1 MEKLNFNEIKMS
13 LDEATIQQAK
23 RFAARKHGERKQV
36 RKMSGLPYIVHPEG
50 VAALVKDFGGD
61 EDQIM
66 AAWLHDTI
74 EDTGATYD
82 DLVEKFG
89 KHVADIVSKVTNDPY
104 LKKEDK
110 EIYMSNKLNNL
121 PHDALLVKLCDMMF
135 NHDDNCPIE
144 QRMRIE
150 NNIRHLMQTRE
161 LTESEYEICKSIIG
175 D

>member
-1 MEKLNFNEIKMS
+1 MDYDRLRFN
-13 LDEATIQQAK
+13 EATIPQAK
-23 RFAARKHGERKQV
+23 RFAARKHGERGQI
-36 RKMSGLPYIVHPEG
+36 RKFSGLPYIVHPEG

-66 AAWLHDTI
+66 AAWLHDTM
-74 EDTGATYD
+74 EDTGTTYD
-82 DLVEKFG
+82 DLAEKFG
-89 KHVADIVSKVTNDPY
+89 KHIADIVSEVTNDPY

-110 EIYMSNKLNNL
+110 EAYMSNKLNNL
-121 PHDALLVKLCDMMF
+121 SRDALLVKLCDMMY

-150 NNIRHLMQTRE
+150 NNIRRLMQTRE
-161 LTESEYEICKSIIG
+161 LTENEYKICKNIIG